1 MKSFKDLR
9 EFLQVLETEGQLLRI
24 TEEVRLEPDLAAA
37 ARAIN
42 QVAGETSPAIL
53 VNRIKGYETAEVVMN
68 AHGSW
73 PNLAL
78 MMGMEKN
85 ASLNQQFFEFI
96 RRYEQFP
103 GKMEH
108 RDSAPWQEIVIEK
121 DVDLFALLPLF
132 RLNSAD
138 GGFYIDKACVVSRDL
153 DDWDNEDVQNVGIY
167 RLQVKGKN
175 RLGIQPVPQHD
186 IAIHLEHAEQRGE
199 DLPIV
204 IAIGNEP
211 IIAICGA
218 MEILY
223 DQSEYKMAAVL
234 QGSPYPV
241 VKSTKGL
248 DVPWGSQ
255 YVLEG
260 RILAR
265 QRELEGPFGEFP
277 GQYSGC
283 RNYPVIEVD
292 RVSHCKSPLFEALYL
307 GMPWTELD
315 YMCAVNT
322 SVPIYIQLK
331 NEIPEVVAVN
341 AIFTLGLIVIV
352 STKRRYGGFAKAV
365 GLRVMSMQHGLGY
378 AKIVIVVDEDVDPF
392 DMKQVMWAVSV
403 KVNPA
408 GDVIMLP
415 NMSIDVL
422 DPASQPEG
430 MSHKMVIDATTPIS
444 PDTRGS
450 FGQQLGN
457 PPQTDEWRA
466 KLGTMLKELRK

>member
-1 MKSFKDLR
+1 MTAFKDLR
-9 EFLQVLETEGQLLRI
+9 EFLQLLETEKQLLRI
-24 TEEVRLEPDLAAA
+24 TDEVSLEPDLAAA

-42 QVAGETSPAIL
+42 QVAGEASPAL
-53 VNRIKGYETAEVVMN
+53 LFNCIKGYQNAEVVMN

-78 MMGMEKN
+78 MLGMEKDS
-85 ASLNQQFFEFI
+85 SLNQQFFEFI

-108 RDSAPWQEIVIEK
+108 LDSAPWQEVVIDK

-132 RLNSAD
+132 RLNAAD
-138 GGFYIDKACVVSRDL
+138 GGFYIDKACIISRDL
-153 DDWDNEDVQNVGIY
+153 DDWENEDVQNVGIY

-186 IAIHLEHAEQRGE
+186 IAIHLEHAEERGE
-199 DLPIV
+199 DLPV
-204 IAIGNEP
+204 VVAIGNEP
-211 IIAICGA
+211 IIAICGG

-260 RILAR
+260 RILTR

-283 RNYPVIEVD
+283 RNYPVIEID
-292 RVSHCKSPLFEALYL
+292 RVSHRKNPLFEALYL

-331 NEIPEVVAVN
+331 NDIPEVVAVN

-392 DMKQVMWAVSV
+392 DMKQVMWAMSV

-422 DPASQPEG
+422 DPASEPEG
-430 MSHKMVIDATTPIS
+430 ISHKMVIDATTPIT

-457 PPQTDEWRA
+457 PPQTDAWRT
-466 KLGTMLKELRK
+466 KLGTLLKELRK